1 MGRNSVD
8 ATKACLIRAVLA
20 ALATL
25 LSRRTTGLRL
35 LDRLTFFFVLLA
47 LVLLVLVLL
56 DLVLLVFVLLDVVLL
71 DVALL
76 DALLPDRAAVDEE
89 GCAAGLPKG
98 CPSTG
103 NTTIST
109 ESRPATHCETG
120 RERPAGESANL
131 ISSL

>member
-25 LSRRTTGLRL
+25 LSRRTACLRL
-35 LDRLTFFFVLLA
+35 LDRLTFFFVLLVLVLLG

-56 DLVLLVFVLLDVVLL
+56 DLVLL
-71 DVALL
+71 
-76 DALLPDRAAVDEE
+76 DALLPDCTAVDEE
-89 GCAAGLPKG
+89 DCAAGLPKG

-103 NTTIST
+103 N
-109 ESRPATHCETG
+109 
-120 RERPAGESANL
+120 
-131 ISSL
+131 